1 MNQFDLALYGHLTVD
16 YIINN
21 FKETTSLGAIA
32 NVWHALSK
40 IDPNIKLKI
49 NPSAIGEAIVVINEM
64 TTQRVG
70 RGNLNMRTIN
80 PKIIDSQWHHIMYLN
95 RLEDISFLSEIKSG
109 IVSADTTAGDLD
121 IFDSLPHIDYLF
133 VSDEDLFFDINELA
147 KQIKGWVILHY
158 PGGSYSTDGSRSI
171 TKTNEI
177 RHNVN
182 VLGAGDTF
190 AACFISSML
199 KNNDMDSSLD
209 YAHQN
214 TIRILT
220 DEI

>member
-1 MNQFDLALYGHLTVD
+1 MNQFDIALYGHLTID

-21 FKETTSLGAIA
+21 FKETTSLGAMA
-32 NVWHALSK
+32 NVWHALTK

-49 NPSAIGEAIVVINEM
+49 NPSAIGEAIVIINEM
-64 TTQRVG
+64 SAQRVG
-70 RGNLNMRTIN
+70 RGNLNMRTID
-80 PKIIDSQWHHIMYLN
+80 PKIVDSQWHHIMYLN
-95 RLEDISFLSEIKSG
+95 RLEDKSFLSNIKSG
-109 IVSADTTAGDLD
+109 IISADTTAGDMD
-121 IFDSLPHIDYLF
+121 ILESLPYIDYLF
-133 VSDEDLFFDINELA
+133 VSDEDLSFDIKELA
-147 KQIKGWVILHY
+147 NQVKGWVILHY
-158 PGGSYSTDGSRSI
+158 PSGSYSTDGS
-171 TKTNEI
+171 KTIVKANNV
-177 RHNVN
+177 RHNIN

-199 KNNDMDSSLD
+199 RNNDMDQALD